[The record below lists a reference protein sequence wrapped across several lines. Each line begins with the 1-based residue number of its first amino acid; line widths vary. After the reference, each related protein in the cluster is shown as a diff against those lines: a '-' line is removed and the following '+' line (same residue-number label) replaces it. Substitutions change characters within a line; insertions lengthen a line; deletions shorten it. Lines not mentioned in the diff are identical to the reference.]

1 MTGIKKKRIIINTKI
16 IIKAKNIIV
25 LFVTKLPISIKILVG
40 SGKVTFISPKIFD
53 NFGITNQPTP
63 TPITK
68 VNERITELYYKVEHN
83 EELKKCM
90 SKLAGDYMSD
100 DNIFGLMLL
109 LSFDYLNYTHI
120 CISELLKT
128 NNISEKNLKILKD
141 MIN

>member
-1 MTGIKKKRIIINTKI
+1 MYNTEYTCTYQLSLDSYQGNDKEKEYVI
-16 IIKAKNIIV
+16 DMLYKVDLLSV
-25 LFVTKLPISIKILVG
+25 LNLDEFN
-40 SGKVTFISPKIFD
+40 D
-53 NFGITNQPTP
+53 
-63 TPITK
+63 TK

-90 SKLAGDYMSD
+90 SKLACDYMSD

>member
-1 MTGIKKKRIIINTKI
+1 MYNTEYICTYQLSLDSYQGNDKEKEYVI
-16 IIKAKNIIV
+16 DMLYKVDLLSV
-25 LFVTKLPISIKILVG
+25 LNLDEF
-40 SGKVTFISPKIFD
+40 
-53 NFGITNQPTP
+53 NN
-63 TPITK
+63 TK